1 MKQETVDNSGDNVHK
16 GQRHKSQKMT
26 DKPAN
31 SPNNKAKIG
40 KTGENLAVLFLM
52 KHGFTVISRNY
63 WKKWGEI
70 DIVAQKVANNKVD
83 LRFVEVK
90 TVSRERFSTSDYE
103 PEDNMHPWKRQRL
116 RRVIETYILEKEEKG
131 ELDEEKTDWQ
141 VDALS
146 VYVDGAGNELK
157 IEWLEDIVL

>member
-1 MKQETVDNSGDNVHK
+1 MDNSGDSVHK
-16 GQRHKSQKMT
+16 GQTQ
-26 DKPAN
+26 
-31 SPNNKAKIG
+31 KAKIG
-40 KTGENLAVLFLM
+40 QIGENLAVLFLM

-90 TVSRERFSTSDYE
+90 TVSRERFSASDYE

-141 VDALS
+141 VDAIS
-146 VYVDGAGNELK
+146 VYVDREGNELK
-157 IEWLEDIVL
+157 VDWLEDIVL